1 MNKIQ
6 AKAPDPIPFGKE
18 AFSPQEGTTVRWLG
32 GAGTLVN
39 CRGTNILIDP
49 VLEGFDM
56 PLLVESPLQVE
67 DVPQADAILLTHSDN
82 DHFSRDTCRD
92 LAPVCGAYHAPR
104 YVAGLCQDMGLPGV
118 GHGIGESFTVGP
130 VKVTLTPADHAW
142 QNEVPGA
149 ADRVF
154 LSEDFCGFWLDTPD
168 GSLWAVG
175 DSRLLEEHLHMPTP
189 DLMLF
194 DFSDSQWHIG
204 LNNAVKLAN
213 AYPHTPLLLW
223 HWGCVDAPDMDPFN
237 GDPADLIARIQN
249 PERALVLAP
258 GEPLE
263 LRPLNQETR

>member
-18 AFSPQEGTTVRWLG
+18 AFSPQAGTTVRWLG
-32 GAGTLVN
+32 GAGALVN

-67 DVPQADAILLTHSDN
+67 DVPQVDAILLTHSDN

-104 YVAGLCQDMGLPGV
+104 YVAGLCRDMGLPGM
-118 GHGIGESFTVGP
+118 GHDIGEPFSVGP

-154 LSEDFCGFWLDTPD
+154 LPEDFCGFWLDTPD
-168 GSLWAVG
+168 FPLGG
-175 DSRLLEEHLHMPTP
+175 GRLPPAGGTP
-189 DLMLF
+189 AHAHPGF
-194 DFSDSQWHIG
+194 D
-204 LNNAVKLAN
+204 
-213 AYPHTPLLLW
+213 
-223 HWGCVDAPDMDPFN
+223 
-237 GDPADLIARIQN
+237 
-249 PERALVLAP
+249 AL
-258 GEPLE
+258 
-263 LRPLNQETR
+263 

>member
-18 AFSPQEGTTVRWLG
+18 AFSPQAGTTVRWLG
-32 GAGTLVN
+32 GVGALVN

-104 YVAGLCQDMGLPGV
+104 YVAGLCRDMGLPGV
-118 GHGIGESFTVGP
+118 GHDIGEPFSVGP

-154 LSEDFCGFWLDTPD
+154 LPEDFCGFWLDTPD

-204 LNNAVKLAN
+204 LDNAVKLAN
-213 AYPHTPLLLW
+213 AYPRTPLLLW

-237 GDPADLIARIQN
+237 GDPTDLMARIQN
-249 PERALVLAP
+249 PNRALVLAP